1 MIDPA
6 LTDDRAPP
14 SPDEGA
20 VRLPTYAARA
30 RRLREESGGCGGGES
45 SEGGGGAAASVQ
57 DASGEVAVA
66 LGGLIYF
73 IISNSTLSTQ

>member
-6 LTDDRAPP
+6 LTDDRTPP

-30 RRLREESGGCGGGES
+30 RRLREDP
-45 SEGGGGAAASVQ
+45 GAPSVQ
-57 DASGEVAVA
+57 YASGEVVVA
-66 LGGLIYF
+66 PGRPD
-73 IISNSTLSTQ
+73 